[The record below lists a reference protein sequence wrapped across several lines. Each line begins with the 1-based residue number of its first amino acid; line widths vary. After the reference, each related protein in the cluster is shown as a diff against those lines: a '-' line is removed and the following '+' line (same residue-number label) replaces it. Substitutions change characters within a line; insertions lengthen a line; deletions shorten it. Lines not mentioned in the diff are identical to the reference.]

1 MMKKNKMAFNIVAG
15 VLALAG
21 IYFVYRYVQ
30 SNKKLV
36 VTPPAPPAPS
46 PTPSPSTSVFPLR
59 KGSRGAKVKELQ
71 NLILRFD
78 KNALPKFGAD
88 SDFGSE
94 TETALNK
101 LTGKKTVDSQKELD
115 ALYARFNKATFP
127 FITPSDKPAQSP
139 IGRPLF

>member
-1 MMKKNKMAFNIVAG
+1 MAFNIVAG
-15 VLALAG
+15 VLAFAG
-21 IYFVYRYVQ
+21 IYFVYRYVS
-30 SNKKLV
+30 SNKKS

-59 KGSRGAKVKELQ
+59 KGSKGEKVRELQ
-71 NLILRFD
+71 KLIVRFD
-78 KNALPKFGAD
+78 KNALPKFGVD

-94 TETALNK
+94 TEIALNK

-127 FITPSDKPAQSP
+127 YITPSDKPVTSP